1 MYITK
6 DVTFHE
12 TVFPFSQL
20 SNTDSTCPLPNIIL
34 EEDHED
40 TDTIQEEQDTEISNI
55 DSPIAP
61 RRSTRIST
69 KLTWMKDFI
78 CNSSEDTTSVSDLTL
93 THKQTYLVENLC
105 SMQEPKDYKEAQGKP
120 EWEEAMQQE
129 IDALERNNTWEVS
142 TLPPGKN
149 CVGCKWIFKLKLKP
163 GGTLERCKARLV
175 TKGYSQKE
183 GEDYGDYFAPVAK
196 AVTVRTFIRV
206 AAARKWP
213 LHHLDVN
220 NAFLHGTLDEE
231 IYMEPPNGYEI
242 PAGKVCKFNKSLY
255 GLNQQFT
262 DKITEFGFIQS
273 AHDHCLFTKHTKS
286 HLIALLVYVDDI
298 LVTAPSN
305 DLIMEVKGYLN
316 ELFTIK
322 DLGVATYF
330 LGLEIMHSA
339 QGILIS
345 RNKYTLDII
354 RDTGHLKS
362 KATSAPLPAGCK
374 LSMNTGA
381 ALQDPSRCRRLIGR
395 LLYLGFTRPDI
406 CYAAQQLSQHIQHPC
421 QSHWEVAMH
430 LIKYLKGN
438 PPAGRSPISW
448 RTKKQTTVA
457 RSSAEA
463 EYRSMAATMC
473 EISWVMYLLA
483 NLRIPIHTPIPF
495 YCDNKTA
502 LHITAN
508 PMFHER
514 TKYLEID
521 CHVVRNKYKEG
532 IIQPCYIMSKQ
543 QVADLFT
550 KVLTGNVFLHLRSK
564 LGMITTDP
572 CLTCEGSIKTDHHQQ
587 RELNDSSGHC
597 VTSVEKALSIRED
610 EEHFLPLYL

>member
-12 TVFPFSQL
+12 VVFPFSQL
-20 SNTDSTCPLPNIIL
+20 SNTDSTCPLPNIIP
-34 EEDHED
+34 EGEHED

-69 KLTWMKDFI
+69 KPTWMKDFI
-78 CNSSEDTTSVSDLTL
+78 CNSSEDATSVSDLTL

-105 SMQEPKDYKEAQGKP
+105 SMQEPRDYKEAQGKP
-120 EWEEAMQQE
+120 EWEEVMQQE

-163 GGTLERCKARLV
+163 DGTLERCKARLV
-175 TKGYSQKE
+175 AKGYSQKE
-183 GEDYGDYFAPVAK
+183 GEDYGDCFAPVAK
-196 AVTVRTFIRV
+196 AVTVRTFLRV

-231 IYMEPPNGYEI
+231 IYMKPPNGYEI
-242 PAGKVCKFNKSLY
+242 LAGKVCKLNKSLY
-255 GLNQQFT
+255 GLKQASRQWNQQFI

-273 AHDHCLFTKHTKS
+273 AHDHCLFIKHTKS

-298 LVTAPSN
+298 FVTAPSN

-316 ELFTIK
+316 ELSTIK
-322 DLGVATYF
+322 DLGVAAYF
-330 LGLEIMHSA
+330 L
-339 QGILIS
+339 
-345 RNKYTLDII
+345 
-354 RDTGHLKS
+354 DTGHLKS
-362 KATSAPLPAGCK
+362 KATTAPLPAGCK
-374 LSMNTGA
+374 LSMSTGA
-381 ALQDPSRCRRLIGR
+381 ALQDPSRYRRLIGR

-406 CYAAQQLSQHIQHPC
+406 CYAAQQLSQHLQYPC
-421 QSHWEVAMH
+421 QSHWEAAMH

-438 PPAGRSPISW
+438 PSAGSPISW

-463 EYRSMAATMC
+463 EYRSMAATTC

-483 NLRIPIHTPIPF
+483 DLRIPIHTPIPF
-495 YCDNKTA
+495 YCDNKSV
-502 LHITAN
+502 LHITTN
-508 PMFHER
+508 PVFHER
-514 TKYLEID
+514 TKHLEID

-543 QVADLFT
+543 QVADSFT

-572 CLTCEGSIKTDHHQQ
+572 CLTREGSVKTDP
-587 RELNDSSGHC
+587 
-597 VTSVEKALSIRED
+597 TSNGS
-610 EEHFLPLYL
+610 